1 MEKRVCPSYPT
12 WQLGVVTLYNHFVNS
27 YSKQRKRMCKEI
39 KYLWTDRQTD
49 SETQV
54 QHHNT
59 MHHPHKSSITR
70 LLQDLPAGSR
80 PNMWKQYF
88 TSSYITVYYLHLSIL
103 TKNQS
108 SGNVSETNQPNLW
121 GMFSTLTAF
130 FQRWELSFKL
140 STFCQNDF
148 NENTKIDNSLYTIL
162 WYNTKG
168 KRKIKQSV
176 KCAYRP

>member
-27 YSKQRKRMCKEI
+27 YSKQWKRMCKEI

-59 MHHPHKSSITR
+59 VHHLHKSSITR

-88 TSSYITVYYLHLSIL
+88 TSSYITVYYLRLSIL
-103 TKNQS
+103 TKQIKLLEMSLKLINLTSKGCFPHLQHFS
-108 SGNVSETNQPNLW
+108 NVESFP
-121 GMFSTLTAF
+121 
-130 FQRWELSFKL
+130 LSFLHFVKMIL
-140 STFCQNDF
+140 M
-148 NENTKIDNSLYTIL
+148 KI
-162 WYNTKG
+162 
-168 KRKIKQSV
+168 RK
-176 KCAYRP
+176 